1 MTYFRG
7 ISEILC
13 KKIVLFIGRA
23 LTDSQHFADLTGDFS
38 VCVRLKADSWAFKLI
53 LIVTLVTIFFSI
65 YPYNYI

>member
-38 VCVRLKADSWAFKLI
+38 VCVRLKADS
-53 LIVTLVTIFFSI
+53 
-65 YPYNYI
+65 